1 MTDFLRNMT
10 GMVAALVL
18 GTTMIAAAA
27 APAVAPATSVV
38 TAAAQSN
45 IVARA

>member
-1 MTDFLRNMT
+1 MTDFFRNLT

-18 GTTMIAAAA
+18 GTTLIAAAT
-27 APAVAPATSVV
+27 APAVAPSHAVM

>member
-10 GMVAALVL
+10 GMVVALVL
-18 GTTMIAAAA
+18 GTTLIAAAT
-27 APAVAPATSVV
+27 APAVVPATSIV
-38 TAAAQSN
+38 TAVAQSN

>member
-1 MTDFLRNMT
+1 MTDFLRNLT

-18 GTTMIAAAA
+18 GTTLIAAAT
-27 APAVAPATSVV
+27 APAVGSSTPVM
-38 TAAAQSN
+38 TAVAQSN